1 MSALYAVQA
10 AVYSRLK
17 SDSTLQ
23 ALLAPSILDGTSG
36 VFNDVPDQQSYP
48 FIDIG
53 EDSMERPWNSLGG
66 ATTGIGFDDR
76 IVVHIWSRYQ
86 GNTEGSL
93 ILKEVMRLLN
103 FYDLSVTGYT
113 SVICNFDNVRCL
125 KEQVDKI
132 ETRHFPAMFRVRVQ
146 Q

>member
-17 SDSTLQ
+17 TDTTLQ
-23 ALLAPSILDGTSG
+23 ARLAPSILDGTSA
-36 VFNDVPDQQSYP
+36 VFNDVPDGQAYP
-48 FIDIG
+48 YIDIG
-53 EDSMERPWNSLGG
+53 EDSNERPWNALGG
-66 ATTGIGFDDR
+66 ATVGIGFDTR

-93 ILKEVMRLLN
+93 ILTDVMRLLN

-113 SVICNFDNVRCL
+113 SVICHFDNVRCL

-132 ETRHFPAMFRVRVQ
+132 ETRHFPAVFRVRVQ

>member
-10 AVYSRLK
+10 AVYARLK
-17 SDSTLQ
+17 ADSTLE

-36 VFNDVPDQQSYP
+36 VFNDVPDNQAYP
-48 FIDIG
+48 YIDIG
-53 EDSMERPWNSLGG
+53 ENSTEKPWNTIGG

-76 IVVHIWSRYQ
+76 IVLHICSRYQ

-103 FYDLSVTGYT
+103 FYDLTVTGYS
-113 SVICNFDNVRCL
+113 SVLCSFDSVKCL

-132 ETRHFPAMFRVRVQ
+132 ETRRFETVFRVRVQ
-146 Q
+146 

>member
-10 AVYSRLK
+10 AVYARLK
-17 SDSTLQ
+17 ADSTLG

-36 VFNDVPDQQSYP
+36 VFNDVPDNQAYP
-48 FIDIG
+48 YIDIG
-53 EDSMERPWNSLGG
+53 ENSTEKPWNTIGG

-76 IVVHIWSRYQ
+76 IVLHICSRYQ

-103 FYDLSVTGYT
+103 FYDLTVTGYS
-113 SVICNFDNVRCL
+113 SVLCSFDSVKCL

-132 ETRHFPAMFRVRVQ
+132 ETRRFETVFRVRVQ
-146 Q
+146 

>member
-1 MSALYAVQA
+1 MSALYAVQT
-10 AVYSRLK
+10 AVYARLK
-17 SDSTLQ
+17 ADATLQ

-36 VFNDVPDQQSYP
+36 VFNDVPDGQPYP

-53 EDSMERPWNSLGG
+53 EDSTEKPWNTLGG

-76 IVVHIWSRYQ
+76 VIVHIWSRYQ

-103 FYDLSVTGYT
+103 FHDLTVSGYT
-113 SVICNFDNVRCL
+113 SVICNFDNVKCL

-146 Q
+146 

>member
-10 AVYSRLK
+10 AVYARLK
-17 SDSTLQ
+17 ADSTLE

-36 VFNDVPDQQSYP
+36 VFNDVPDNQAYP
-48 FIDIG
+48 YIDIG
-53 EDSMERPWNSLGG
+53 ENSSERPWNTIGG

-76 IVVHIWSRYQ
+76 IVLHICSRYQ

-103 FYDLSVTGYT
+103 FYDLTVTGYS
-113 SVICNFDNVRCL
+113 SVLCSFDSVKCL

-132 ETRHFPAMFRVRVQ
+132 ETRRFETVFRVRVQ
-146 Q
+146 

>member
-10 AVYSRLK
+10 AVYARLK
-17 SDSTLQ
+17 ADSTLE

-36 VFNDVPDQQSYP
+36 VFNDVPDNQAYP
-48 FIDIG
+48 YIDIG
-53 EDSMERPWNSLGG
+53 ENSTERPWNTIGG

-76 IVVHIWSRYQ
+76 IVLHICSRYQ

-103 FYDLSVTGYT
+103 FYDLTVTGYS
-113 SVICNFDNVRCL
+113 SVLCSFDSVKCL

-132 ETRHFPAMFRVRVQ
+132 ETRRFETVFRVRVQ
-146 Q
+146 

>member
-10 AVYSRLK
+10 AVYARLK
-17 SDSTLQ
+17 ADSTLE

-36 VFNDVPDQQSYP
+36 VFNDVPDNQAYP
-48 FIDIG
+48 YIDIG
-53 EDSMERPWNSLGG
+53 EDSTERPWNTIGG
-66 ATTGIGFDDR
+66 PTSGIGFDDR

-93 ILKEVMRLLN
+93 ILQEVMRLLN
-103 FYDLSVTGYT
+103 FYDLTVSGYT
-113 SVICNFDNVRCL
+113 SVICNFDNVKCL

-132 ETRHFPAMFRVRVQ
+132 ETRHFPAVFRVRVQ
-146 Q
+146 

>member
-10 AVYSRLK
+10 AVYARLK
-17 SDSTLQ
+17 ADSTLG

-36 VFNDVPDQQSYP
+36 VFNDVPDNQAYP
-48 FIDIG
+48 YIDIG
-53 EDSMERPWNSLGG
+53 ENSSERPWNTIGG

-76 IVVHIWSRYQ
+76 IVLHICSRYQ

-103 FYDLSVTGYT
+103 FYDLTVTGYS
-113 SVICNFDNVRCL
+113 SVLCSFDSVKCL

-132 ETRHFPAMFRVRVQ
+132 ETRRFETVFRVRVQ
-146 Q
+146 

>member
-17 SDSTLQ
+17 ADTTLQ

-66 ATTGIGFDDR
+66 ATSGIGFDDR

-103 FYDLSVTGYT
+103 FYDLSVAGYT

>member
-10 AVYSRLK
+10 AVYARLK
-17 SDSTLQ
+17 ADSTLE

-36 VFNDVPDQQSYP
+36 VFNDVPDNQAYP
-48 FIDIG
+48 YIDIG
-53 EDSMERPWNSLGG
+53 ENSTEKPWNTIGG

-76 IVVHIWSRYQ
+76 IVLHICSRYQ

-103 FYDLSVTGYT
+103 FYDLTVTGYN
-113 SVICNFDNVRCL
+113 SVLCSFDSVKCL

-132 ETRHFPAMFRVRVQ
+132 ETRRFETVFRVRVQ
-146 Q
+146 

>member
-10 AVYSRLK
+10 AVYARLK
-17 SDSTLQ
+17 ADTTLG

-36 VFNDVPDQQSYP
+36 VFNDVPDNQAYP
-48 FIDIG
+48 YIDIG
-53 EDSMERPWNSLGG
+53 ENSSERPWNTLGG
-66 ATTGIGFDDR
+66 TTAGIGFDDR
-76 IVVHIWSRYQ
+76 IVLHICSRYQ

-103 FYDLSVTGYT
+103 FYDLTVTGYS
-113 SVICNFDNVRCL
+113 SVLCSFDSVKCL

-132 ETRHFPAMFRVRVQ
+132 ETRRFETVFRVRVQ
-146 Q
+146 